1 MPDPAHTAR
10 EMPARELDTI
20 AHRMRSL
27 LAKTLANGRTE
38 DEAIAAAQKAREL
51 IDHYCLSLPAPE
63 LDTVPQFAV
72 RANVSIRTIRRK
84 IDEGLPIIKIGCATR
99 IEPQAGM
106 RFLMEGRLAPP
117 PVRRGRPR
125 KASVG

>member
-38 DEAIAAAQKAREL
+38 DEAIAAAQK
-51 IDHYCLSLPAPE
+51 APE

-106 RFLMEGRLAPP
+106 RFLKEGRLAPP

>member
-72 RANVSIRTIRRK
+72 RANVSI
-84 IDEGLPIIKIGCATR
+84 LKIGCATR

-106 RFLMEGRLAPP
+106 RFLKEGRLAPP